1 MQQDD
6 QCKVAEEQGQEAQ
19 AAAEVNTGETVEE
32 PAAAEEKAQLLQA
45 MEEKQ
50 RTIEELQSR
59 LQRLQADFD
68 NFRRRTQKEREE
80 LGTFVAGDVILR
92 FLPVIDNMARAL
104 DVQKT
109 PDADALRQGMDMIY
123 RQLVQNLE
131 QLGVEKVAAEVG
143 EPFDP
148 ACHEAVMATEN
159 PELADNSIE
168 MLFET
173 GYRLKERVLRPA
185 KVRVNRCNG

>member
-6 QCKVAEEQGQEAQ
+6 QNKPVEEEVAETDFAAAQ
-19 AAAEVNTGETVEE
+19 AEVGETIPNEAV
-32 PAAAEEKAQLLQA
+32 AQLLKA
-45 MEEKQ
+45 VEEKQ
-50 RTIEELQSR
+50 QTLEEAQQR

-80 LGTFVAGDVILR
+80 LGAFVAGDVVLR

-104 DVQKT
+104 EAQKT
-109 PDADALRQGMDMIY
+109 QDAEAIRQGMDMIY
-123 RQLVQNLE
+123 RQLLQGLE
-131 QLGVEKVAAEVG
+131 QLGVEAVTAEPG
-143 EPFDP
+143 TPFDP
-148 ACHEAVMATEN
+148 VCHEAVMAGEDAAL
-159 PELADNSIE
+159 PDNSVG
-168 MLFET
+168 MVFET

>member
-6 QCKVAEEQGQEAQ
+6 QCKVADEQAQ
-19 AAAEVNTGETVEE
+19 AAAAEAKAAETAEE
-32 PAAAEEKAQLLQA
+32 PVVEDAKSQLLQA
-45 MEEKQ
+45 VEEKQ
-50 RTIEELQSR
+50 RNIEELQSR

-80 LGTFVAGDVILR
+80 LGTFVAGDVVLR

-104 DVQKT
+104 DAQKT

-131 QLGVEKVAAEVG
+131 QIGIEKVAAEVG